1 MTKLLATLL
10 YAAVFSGRSSVHA
23 YSSILEQDEAGVEP
37 NNLKGTTLF
46 MNSGNA
52 KNSNSFEKY
61 ISIYNRCC
69 EPEFVLGG
77 SRGECKCPVRTKKWW
92 IFDWYSR
99 WEAKCESSIAEKS
112 SIMAR
117 LESNDDYSMILGLV
131 NEFPALAK
139 DLREPG
145 DYTVFAPNNAAIEL
159 VEGLLDAYRAQNLLE
174 EVIRTHVLGSVVKE
188 ADFESREYDTL
199 ATDEPV
205 TVYFDGEHAKVGAF
219 QNMCGSCDP
228 PPAKITET
236 DLQASNG
243 VLHVIDF
250 ILVPDPYNG
259 VSIME
264 RLKLN
269 PDVYSKFVAVL
280 NYFPHLVEKLSK
292 PGDYTVFAPTNDAI
306 EKVEYLFGSLIQVEE
321 IVKTHILDK
330 VLKEADFPSVN
341 KIKMPDSVSALD
353 TLNPDVQVAIAMWY
367 KGPSSVMVVGKALMG
382 IGAVIDKTDIQGT
395 NGVVHVITKVLTTCE

>member
-99 WEAKCESSIAEKS
+99 WEAKCESSITEKS

-117 LESNDDYSMILGLV
+117 LESNDDYSRLLSLLS
-131 NEFPALAK
+131 EFPALVK
-139 DLREPG
+139 VLREPG
-145 DYTVFAPNNAAIEL
+145 DYTAFAPTNDAIEL
-159 VEGLLDAYRAQNLLE
+159 VDVGDALEDLRKGGFLE
-174 EVIRTHVLGSVVKE
+174 ELIKTHILGSVVKE

-205 TVYFDGEHAKVGAF
+205 TISRDFYHAYVGAY
-219 QNMCGSCDP
+219 QNLLSR
-228 PPAKITET
+228 PAKITEP

-243 VLHVIDF
+243 VVHGIDF
-250 ILVPDPYNG
+250 
-259 VSIME
+259 
-264 RLKLN
+264 
-269 PDVYSKFVAVL
+269 VL
-280 NYFPHLVEKLSK
+280 FPN
-292 PGDYTVFAPTNDAI
+292 FQN
-306 EKVEYLFGSLIQVEE
+306 
-321 IVKTHILDK
+321 
-330 VLKEADFPSVN
+330 
-341 KIKMPDSVSALD
+341 
-353 TLNPDVQVAIAMWY
+353 
-367 KGPSSVMVVGKALMG
+367 
-382 IGAVIDKTDIQGT
+382 
-395 NGVVHVITKVLTTCE
+395 